1 MKPTLDP
8 RARRILFRRKAKR
21 FALALVLVAFVAIVV
36 ASRSTG
42 TGLLATD
49 RARFHQKHCRVV
61 EVIEGDTLRV
71 SPGGGGGAAVTV
83 KLLGVDADAAPAARD
98 FTRSICGETVLLYL
112 QDVPTRDHAG
122 NLLAYVFLP
131 DGTLLNQ
138 TLVTNGLAY
147 ADRRFD
153 YPYRATFVQAE
164 EAASRKRVGLWADDA
179 HDDTMPGWRKR
190 WLAEVR
196 KKPWERR
203 EWVRADEP

>member
-8 RARRILFRRKAKR
+8 RARRILFRRKAKQL
-21 FALALVLVAFVAIVV
+21 ALALVLLASVAIVV

-42 TGLLATD
+42 AGLLATD
-49 RARFHQKHCRVV
+49 RARFHQKRFRVV
-61 EVIEGDTLRV
+61 DVIDGDTLRLA
-71 SPGGGGGAAVTV
+71 PDGGAAATV
-83 KLLGVDADAAPAARD
+83 KLLGVDADGSPDARA
-98 FTRSICGETVLLYL
+98 FTRAACGEPVLLYL

-153 YPYRATFVQAE
+153 YPYRTTFVQAE

-179 HDDTMPGWRKR
+179 HDETMPEWRKR
-190 WLAEVR
+190 WLTEVR
-196 KKPWERR
+196 KKPWERKA
-203 EWVRADEP
+203 WVRPNEP